1 MTVDPTGRAHQVAN
15 ELFDRHRPVFGADEP
30 VYRGHV
36 HRVIGLVGRQ
46 VEVPAELAGV
56 LGLAVFFHDSGI
68 WFDGTWDYLPPS
80 TRRATAALDPADRG
94 HTELVAS
101 IIDEH
106 HRLRRAHHPEPIV
119 EAVRRADLTDITAGL
134 VPSPEV
140 TRADYRALAA
150 EYPARGFRPMLLRA
164 FGRGLRESPLHPAPM
179 FKL

>member
-80 TRRATAALDPADRG
+80 TRRATAALAPADRG

-134 VPSPEV
+134 VPAPGVSGPTTGRWPPSTRPAGSGRCCCARSGAGCASPRC
-140 TRADYRALAA
+140 TR
-150 EYPARGFRPMLLRA
+150 PP
-164 FGRGLRESPLHPAPM
+164 
-179 FKL
+179 